1 MTNEAT
7 VQVKIKSGHLVT
19 VTPAQAE
26 KMKPHVW
33 YMHKEGRGVAASI
46 KDKSIS
52 LPRFLYDVSDRSIT
66 VRRHDTY
73 CLDFS
78 PNNVYLW
85 ENKKRHVIPFDHK
98 TQPAMPIDP
107 PTPTPPTPAPQS
119 RVLTPP
125 PSPAITRPM
134 FIDIDG
140 AGMIV
145 SASAIARIDLTD
157 PDVVEV
163 ELLSQQFAETG
174 RDTKPT
180 SYVYEGDAARHVRL
194 WAMALADTTGA
205 KLIDLVITL
214 QNEVADLQ
222 AKNKTLTANGQS
234 KHDTLITK
242 LRAIGFDPNKLV

>member
-1 MTNEAT
+1 
-7 VQVKIKSGHLVT
+7 
-19 VTPAQAE
+19 
-26 KMKPHVW
+26 
-33 YMHKEGRGVAASI
+33 
-46 KDKSIS
+46 
-52 LPRFLYDVSDRSIT
+52 
-66 VRRHDTY
+66 
-73 CLDFS
+73 
-78 PNNVYLW
+78 
-85 ENKKRHVIPFDHK
+85 
-98 TQPAMPIDP
+98 
-107 PTPTPPTPAPQS
+107 
-119 RVLTPP
+119 
-125 PSPAITRPM
+125 M

-145 SASAIARIDLTD
+145 SANAIARIDLTD

-205 KLIDLVITL
+205 KLIDLVIAL